1 MTDVTA
7 GSSFDEYVAAR
18 GQALLRFGYVL
29 TGDRHLSEEL
39 VQEALARAH
48 RRWSRI
54 SSLEHPDAY
63 VRRIVVND
71 FLSWKRRR
79 ASHSTLVADP
89 PEQRATDP
97 HGGDHGAAH
106 ADRDAMW
113 QLLAQLPKQQR
124 AVLVLRYYE
133 DWTDEE
139 IAHLVKCSPVT
150 VRAHASKAL
159 ARLRGAATTSSIMN
173 GAE

>member
-1 MTDVTA
+1 MA
-7 GSSFDEYVAAR
+7 GEAGTPSFEGYVAAR
-18 GQALLRFGYVL
+18 GQGLLRFGYLL
-29 TGDRHLSEEL
+29 TGDRHLSEDL

-48 RRWSRI
+48 RRWGKI
-54 SSLEHPDAY
+54 SSLDHPDAY
-63 VRRIVVND
+63 VRRIIVND

-79 ASHSTLVADP
+79 ASRLTFMADL
-89 PEQRATDP
+89 PERQSGGAQ
-97 HGGDHGAAH
+97 GGDHAVAH

-133 DWTDEE
+133 DWTDEQ
-139 IAHLVKCSPVT
+139 IAEQVHCSPVT

-159 ARLRGAATTSSIMN
+159 ARLRGASTTAPLLN
-173 GAE
+173 GAG